1 MKLSKLKKLIKEELE
16 VILTNE
22 EVGDFF
28 GEDIQ
33 AKLEEGIP
41 GGGMMANP
49 AETEEAEAA
58 ELSAEKGSVNVEPM
72 EESNAGEAAE
82 ALTGKIPDAEIAQVV
97 QSIEDL
103 LHDPELSQGLSDEQR
118 NELETI
124 LNFILKG
131 RMGEGVED
139 DEEEM
144 AWRTPRARAAPRGSG
159 ELLDERG
166 RPGPDAGWKLRVYWR
181 PAPEDGVELP
191 PRWDR
196 WDNALRSRG
205 VRVPW
210 NLRYGGSGV
219 GLGLRYHVLEDSSEE
234 WNGTRTVSGRVRFGR
249 SS

>member
-1 MKLSKLKKLIKEELE
+1 MSFNKNAFRKRLKQIIKEELE
-16 VILTNE
+16 VVLTNE

-33 AKLEEGIP
+33 AQLEEGVP

-58 ELSAEKGSVNVEPM
+58 ELAAQQSGDGGDVYKIAT
-72 EESNAGEAAE
+72 ESNAADAADE
-82 ALTGKIPDAEIAQVV
+82 LAGRIPPAELVQVV

-124 LNFILKG
+124 YNFIMKG

-144 AWRTPRARAAPRGSG
+144 HKRIAKQARAAAETRKRFQQRQARARRPRS
-159 ELLDERG
+159 
-166 RPGPDAGWKLRVYWR
+166 PGDFRSQK
-181 PAPEDGVELP
+181 
-191 PRWDR
+191 DR
-196 WDNALRSRG
+196 MNN
-205 VRVPW
+205 P
-210 NLRYGGSGV
+210 
-219 GLGLRYHVLEDSSEE
+219 
-234 WNGTRTVSGRVRFGR
+234 
-249 SS
+249 